1 MQQLYVLR
9 RFSSWSFR
17 LSVSV
22 ALLIS
27 SAGLAA
33 SLLVGAAIA
42 NASVPHLGWQP
53 TTQPEQP
60 VSELG
65 SSQLAQEAALPVSL
79 SSMVPSY
86 SFAANT
92 AHAAPH
98 TALASAY
105 FAEQPVGNA
114 EISLP
119 TANTLKLTVQRSWHT
134 FKLAFR

>member
-1 MQQLYVLR
+1 M
-9 RFSSWSFR
+9 
-17 LSVSV
+17 

-53 TTQPEQP
+53 TTQPAQP
-60 VSELG
+60 VNELDTG
-65 SSQLAQEAALPVSL
+65 QLGQEAALPVSL

-86 SFAANT
+86 SFAAST
-92 AHAAPH
+92 AYAAPH
-98 TALASAY
+98 TAPASAY
-105 FAEQPVGNA
+105 FAEQSAGDE
-114 EISLP
+114 EISQP
-119 TANTLKLTVQRSWHT
+119 TVNTIKITVQRSWHT

>member
-9 RFSSWSFR
+9 RFSGWSFR

-42 NASVPHLGWQP
+42 NASVPHLSWQP
-53 TTQPEQP
+53 AT
-60 VSELG
+60 
-65 SSQLAQEAALPVSL
+65 QLAQPVNELSSGKATPGAALPVSL

-86 SFAANT
+86 SFAAST
-92 AHAAPH
+92 AYAAPH
-98 TALASAY
+98 TAPASAY
-105 FAEQPVGNA
+105 FAEQSAGDA

-119 TANTLKLTVQRSWHT
+119 TANTLKITVQRSWHT